1 MPCGRR
7 LVLALGSLALLYALG
22 AGLRTVADADLGW
35 QLAMGRYLVQRH
47 AIPWHD
53 VFSHTAAGREFI
65 YPPFSGAL
73 LYLIYELG
81 GYPALSWLGCLAC
94 VAATALLLAGGS
106 ATGAALAILAVPL
119 IAERTKPRA
128 DLFSTLL
135 FAAVLVILWRHFQRR
150 RSPLW
155 LLPVIM
161 CAWANLHLGFIA
173 GLLLIGSY
181 VVMEAAELPWPGR
194 RGAALA
200 GLRAAAPWLAAAILA
215 TLANRWGPWLY
226 GALFRQSRL
235 LEGLGSFVGE
245 WFPLRLSAAT
255 ARAVLDWRNPDSA
268 YLWLALAGLLA
279 AIAALLQKRLGP
291 ALLILGSLFGS
302 LYWVRFQALSAMVT
316 VVTAGDLLTG
326 CRLQLAEGR
335 RQKAEGSPTRSF
347 CFLLS
352 AFRLLSCKPAFNICA
367 VTAAL
372 VLAGAFVGV
381 RVADAVSNR
390 AYLRAPGNV
399 IFGPGVS
406 HWYPERAA
414 RFIRREHLPPN
425 LFNDYNIG
433 GYLTWALWP
442 EYRTSIDNRAVPF
455 GSELFHLHRRLLSE
469 PPGSPLWR
477 EQSERLGLN
486 TLVVGISRYEGSA
499 GFPLRRFC
507 ASAEWRPVYLDE
519 TAAVFVRDR
528 PENAACI
535 QRLGIDC
542 GALQFAPPATR
553 NKGRLY
559 HFHMDAGWALFLLG
573 RDREALASLE
583 QARTLFDADPQF
595 YLIKGSMLQ
604 AGNRLAEAEAQYRA
618 ALRLREGD
626 QAWYAIGQALAAQVR
641 WGEAAE
647 AIGRAARYASFP
659 HEIYRVLGQVYLAMD
674 RPREA
679 LDAFERAERS
689 NPYRA
694 LADPQAARF
703 RDELT
708 AGRAEAAKRL
718 HQRER

>member
-1 MPCGRR
+1 VAFLMPCGRR
-7 LVLALGSLALLYALG
+7 LVLALGSLALVYALG

-53 VFSHTAAGREFI
+53 VFSHTVAGREFI

-81 GYPALSWLGCLAC
+81 GYPALSWLGCLAS
-94 VAATALLLAGGS
+94 VATTALLLAGGS

-119 IAERTKPRA
+119 IAERTNPRA

-181 VVMEAAELPWPGR
+181 VVMEAAELPWPDR

-226 GALFRQSRL
+226 GTLFRQSRL

-279 AIAALLQKRLGP
+279 AIAALLQKRPGP

-302 LYWVRFQALSAMVT
+302 FYWVRFQALSAMVT

-326 CRLQLAEGR
+326 CRLQAAGHREAKGCGWR
-335 RQKAEGSPTRSF
+335 A
-347 CFLLS
+347 
-352 AFRLLSCKPAFNICA
+352 
-367 VTAAL
+367 AAL
-372 VLAGAFVGV
+372 AAGMVLLAAFVGV

-399 IFGPGVS
+399 VFGPGVS
-406 HWYPERAA
+406 YWYPERAA

-455 GSELFHLHRRLLSE
+455 GPELFHLHRRLLSE

-499 GFPLRRFC
+499 GFPLRQFC

-528 PENAACI
+528 PENAAWI
-535 QRLGIDC
+535 QRLSIDC
-542 GALQFAPPATR
+542 GALQFTPPATR
-553 NKGRLY
+553 DRGRLY
-559 HFHMDAGWALFLLG
+559 HFYMDAGWALFLLG

-618 ALRLREGD
+618 SLRLRESD
-626 QAWYAIGQALAAQVR
+626 QAWYAIGQALAAQGR
-641 WGEAAE
+641 WVEAAE
-647 AIGRAARYASFP
+647 AIGRAARYANFP
-659 HEIYRVLGQVYLAMD
+659 HEIYRVLGQVYLAMN

-703 RDELT
+703 RDELA

>member
-7 LVLALGSLALLYALG
+7 LLLALGGLALLYALG

-73 LYLIYELG
+73 LYLVYELG

-94 VAATALLLAGGS
+94 VATTALLLAGGS

-128 DLFSTLL
+128 DLFSTML
-135 FAAVLVILWRHFQRR
+135 FAAVLVILWRHFQRH

-194 RGAALA
+194 RAAALG

-226 GALFRQSRL
+226 GALIRQSRL

-279 AIAALLQKRLGP
+279 AIAALFQKRPGP

-302 LYWVRFQALSAMVT
+302 LCWVRFQALSAMIT
-316 VVTAGDLLTG
+316 VVTAGDLLS
-326 CRLQLAEGR
+326 AECGLR
-335 RQKAEGSPTRSF
+335 IADCGLPNAVERNPRPIPMQSGSEIRSPK
-347 CFLLS
+347 
-352 AFRLLSCKPAFNICA
+352 FRWAGIA
-367 VTAAL
+367 IL
-372 VLAGAFVGV
+372 VLAAAFVSV
-381 RVADAVSNR
+381 RVADAVSNS
-390 AYLRAPGNV
+390 AYLRAPGDV

-406 HWYPERAA
+406 PWYPERAA

-455 GSELFHLHRRLLSE
+455 GPELFHLHRRLLSE
-469 PPGSPLWR
+469 RPGSPLWR

-499 GFPLRRFC
+499 GFPLRQFC
-507 ASAEWRPVYLDE
+507 GSAEWRPVYLDE

-528 PENAACI
+528 PENAAWI

-542 GALQFAPPATR
+542 GALHFAPPATR
-553 NKGRLY
+553 DKGRLY
-559 HFHMDAGWALFLLG
+559 HFYMDAGWALFLLG

-583 QARTLFDADPQF
+583 RARTLFDADPQF

-604 AGNRLAEAEAQYRA
+604 AGNRLAEAEAQYRVS
-618 ALRLREGD
+618 LRLRESD
-626 QAWYAIGQALAAQVR
+626 QAWYAIGQALAAQGR

-647 AIGRAARYASFP
+647 AIDRAARYANFP

-703 RDELT
+703 RDEL
-708 AGRAEAAKRL
+708 AAARARAQQRL
-718 HQRER
+718 RQLKGN

>member
-7 LVLALGSLALLYALG
+7 LVLALGGLALLYALG
-22 AGLRTVADADLGW
+22 AGLRTVAEPDLGW
-35 QLAMGRYLVQRH
+35 QLAMGRHVVQRH
-47 AIPWHD
+47 AIPRHD

-73 LYLIYELG
+73 LYLVYELG

-94 VAATALLLAGGS
+94 VAATALLLAAG
-106 ATGAALAILAVPL
+106 GAAPGRVTCAMLATVAVPL
-119 IAERTKPRA
+119 ITARAKPRA

-150 RSPLW
+150 PSPLW
-155 LLPVIM
+155 LLPVIL
-161 CAWANLHLGFIA
+161 CVWANLHLGFIA
-173 GLLLIGSY
+173 GLVLMGLY
-181 VVMEAAELPWPGR
+181 VMMEVAELPWPSR

-200 GLRAAAPWLAAAILA
+200 GLRAAAPWLGAGVAAPL
-215 TLANRWGPWLY
+215 LNSWGPRLY
-226 GALFRQSRL
+226 AAFSRQNRIM
-235 LEGLGSFVGE
+235 EGIGSFVAE
-245 WFPLRLSAAT
+245 WSPTRLSAGT

-268 YLWLALAGLLA
+268 YLWLALVGLLA
-279 AIAALLQKRLGP
+279 ATAAVLQKRPGP

-316 VVTAGDLLTG
+316 VVTAGDLLSRDCG
-326 CRLQLAEGR
+326 LRIADCGLPNAVERNPQSEIR
-335 RQKAEGSPTRSF
+335 NPK
-347 CFLLS
+347 
-352 AFRLLSCKPAFNICA
+352 FRLAGIAIF
-367 VTAAL
+367 

-390 AYLRAPGNV
+390 AYLSAPDNV

-455 GSELFHLHRRLLSE
+455 GPELFHLHRRLLSE

-486 TLVVGISRYEGSA
+486 TLVVGISRYTGSA

-519 TAAVFVRDR
+519 TAAVFVRNR
-528 PENAACI
+528 PENAAWI

-553 NKGRLY
+553 DKGRLY
-559 HFHMDAGWALFLLG
+559 HFYMDGGWVLFLLG

-604 AGNRLAEAEAQYRA
+604 AGDRLAEAEAQYRA
-618 ALRLREGD
+618 SLRLRESE
-626 QAWYAIGQALAAQVR
+626 QAWYAIGQALAAQGR
-641 WGEAAE
+641 WAEAAE

-703 RDELT
+703 RDELA

>member
-7 LVLALGSLALLYALG
+7 LLLALSSLALVYAFV
-22 AGLRTVADADLGW
+22 AGLRTVGDADLGW
-35 QLAMGRYLVQRH
+35 QLAMGRYVVQRH

-53 VFSHTAAGREFI
+53 VFSHTVAGREFI
-65 YPPFSGAL
+65 YPPFSGTL
-73 LYLIYELG
+73 LYLVYELG
-81 GYPALSWLGCLAC
+81 GYPALSWFACLVC
-94 VAATALLLAGGS
+94 VAATALLLGGGGAAPAR
-106 ATGAALAILAVPL
+106 ATGAALASVAVPL

-135 FAAVLVILWRHFQRR
+135 FAVVLVILWRHFQRR

-155 LLPVIM
+155 LLPVAM

-173 GLLLIGSY
+173 GLALMGFY
-181 VVMEAAELPWPGR
+181 VVMEAAELPWPDR
-194 RGAALA
+194 RGEALA
-200 GLRAAAPWLAAAILA
+200 GLRAAAPWLAAAALA

-226 GALFRQSRL
+226 AALFRQNRL

-255 ARAVLDWRNPDSA
+255 ARALLDWRNPDSA
-268 YLWLALAGLLA
+268 YLWLALVGLLA
-279 AIAALLQKRLGP
+279 TIAAVAQKRMGA

-302 LYWVRFQALSAMVT
+302 LYWVRFQALSAMIT
-316 VVTAGDLLTG
+316 VVTAGDV
-326 CRLQLAEGR
+326 
-335 RQKAEGSPTRSF
+335 
-347 CFLLS
+347 LS
-352 AFRLLSCKPAFNICA
+352 RDCGLRIADCGLPNAVERNPQSEIRNPKFRWAGIA
-367 VTAAL
+367 IL
-372 VLAGAFVGV
+372 VLAGAFIGV

-390 AYLRAPGNV
+390 AYLSAPDNV
-399 IFGPGVS
+399 VFGPGVS

-469 PPGSPLWR
+469 PPGSPLWGQ
-477 EQSERLGLN
+477 ESERLGLN
-486 TLVVGISRYEGSA
+486 TLAVGISRYTGSA

-507 ASAEWRPVYLDE
+507 ESAEWRPVYLDE
-519 TAAVFVRDR
+519 TAAVFVRNR

-535 QRLGIDC
+535 QRLGVDC
-542 GALQFAPPATR
+542 GALEFTPWATR
-553 NKGRLY
+553 NKGQLY
-559 HFHMDAGWALFLLG
+559 HFYMDAGWALFLLG
-573 RDREALASLE
+573 RHREALDSLE

-595 YLIKGSMLQ
+595 YLIKGSILQ

-618 ALRLREGD
+618 SLRLRESD
-626 QAWYAIGQALAAQVR
+626 QAWYAIGQALAAQGR
-641 WGEAAE
+641 LAEAA
-647 AIGRAARYASFP
+647 AAMGRAARYANFP
-659 HEIYRVLGQVYLAMD
+659 HEIYRMLGQVYLAMD
-674 RPREA
+674 RPRQA
-679 LDAFERAERS
+679 LDAFERAERAD
-689 NPYRA
+689 PYRA

-703 RDELT
+703 RSELA
-708 AGRAEAAKRL
+708 AGRAEAEKRL